1 MAPEPKMKKTRE
13 VKRLYWSIS
22 EVSSLTGVKPHV
34 LRYWETEFPTLK
46 PKKNSAGNRHYRER
60 DIELILAI
68 RQLLHKDGYTIKGAR
83 QRLAE
88 TRKVREL
95 VDQLE
100 IPFGRARQRQL
111 LMEIKT
117 GLVDLRKE
125 LDFGS

>member
-1 MAPEPKMKKTRE
+1 MKKTRE

-22 EVSSLTGVKPHV
+22 EVSTLTGVKPHV

-68 RQLLHKDGYTIKGAR
+68 RQLLHKDGYTIRGAR

-100 IPFGRARQRQL
+100 IPFGRARQRQIL
-111 LMEIKT
+111 LEIRT
-117 GLVDLRKE
+117 GLQDLRKE
-125 LDFGS
+125 LEYGP